1 MKKIIFLIFL
11 MMTSLGF
18 SQGAAPTPPAR
29 NASDVVSVF
38 SNAYTDISN
47 TDFFPNW
54 GQGTAFEQV
63 TLGTAA
69 LHYSN
74 LDYEGINLVAGGNPP
89 GIDVSTMTK
98 LHFDIWTP
106 DVSSFSIYL
115 IAGGEN
121 AVTVTPTLS
130 GWNSYDID
138 LTQYSNAGRTLN
150 NVIQIKIEKPGFA
163 YHAEVNSVYLDN
175 IYFWKPA
182 NLPTLSNFSIA
193 TKASGSAPFTITA
206 PTSTS
211 TGAFSYSS
219 SNTSVATVSG
229 STITIT
235 GIGQTVITATQA
247 AAGGFGAGSI
257 TTTFDVTPPAA
268 PTPTLT
274 SANVISVYSDTY
286 TSVPVDTFLTSW
298 SAATLTP
305 IVIGASNNTLKYSNV
320 NFLGIETVA
329 NPINATSMNLFH
341 IDAFT
346 PNMTTFRVKLVDFGA
361 DGAFG
366 GGDDKEHEL
375 SMTPT
380 LNGWNSYNLLL
391 SDFTGLT
398 TRAHIAQ
405 IILSGNPAGSGT
417 VYVDNMYFGN
427 ASISV
432 SPILSNFSI
441 PTKNTSDANFTIT
454 APTST
459 SPGAFTYTSSNTAV
473 ATIVTGNS
481 IHIVGVGT
489 TTITATQA
497 ASGNYLTGSI
507 TASFVVTVPIAQT
520 PTVAAPAPPARN
532 AWDVVS
538 VFSGAYTDIAN
549 VEFFPDWGQGTT
561 YEQIN
566 LGSPANA
573 TLHYSNLDYEGINL
587 VPGGAAPG
595 ISVLS
600 MTKLHL
606 DVWTPNVSPFAISL
620 IAAGENAITLT
631 PTISGW
637 NSFDINLSDYSSQG
651 RDLSNVIQLKLEKPG
666 FAYHAET
673 NSIYFDNVYFWRPA
687 TALPPPTITNFTVPN
702 KVVGNAPFNLTAP
715 TSNSAGAFTYT
726 SSNTAVATISGST
739 VTIVGAGSTVITAT
753 QAATGTYGAGTIAA
767 TMIVSYPP
775 PTTNAP
781 IPTVPA
787 DRVLSLFSNTYTNV
801 AGTNWFPN
809 WGQSTQVSDMAI
821 SKNTIKKY
829 EFLNYQ
835 GVEFAS
841 PVDAST
847 MTTLHVDIWTPN
859 CTTFE
864 VFLINTSPAT
874 VQQSVSLSPTTS
886 GWNSFNIDLAQYS
899 NIALNNIGQMM
910 FVGTPSGTSTVYLD
924 NIYFSK
930 PTPTIAAPFV
940 VSPVAYCKS
949 DVATELTA
957 GLYNNPLKWYTVA
970 TGGTGTTIAP
980 IPVTSVAGSTK
991 TYYVSEVFSNGV
1003 EGPRAAIVVNV
1014 NALPATPGIIAGTAA
1029 QGPLVG
1035 TTTTATYSIASVVG
1049 ATSYL
1054 WTPPTGVN
1062 IISGQGTSSITVNF
1076 ANVPTGAGA
1085 GAIGAL
1091 TVQAI
1096 NANGCLSAAKSL
1108 ALTKALPAAPA
1119 AIKMTDGITTTAIT
1133 NFGKF
1138 IGQSTVLTL
1147 TATAVATASS
1157 YVWELPAGMNKLSG
1171 GNTNVITVNFLNV
1184 PNGTAVLQIG
1194 CKSQNGVGTS
1204 VTNNATAVPATS
1216 STAKLLKISATV
1228 PGTPAKLAGQV
1239 AGLCGG
1245 STYSYTMATE
1255 AANASSYFITAPTGS
1270 VVKSASH
1277 TSNSTNTLVTSDLTF
1292 TVQYPANLA
1301 TLATKTIVVYGRNG
1315 IGDSVLAKTTT
1326 VATTMSA
1333 VTTVTGTATT
1343 FQRCASQSFSVNATV
1358 AGATYAWTV
1367 ANGAVITGG
1376 QGTATVTIDFSAV
1389 LSTLASTKVTVKA
1402 TNTCGVSS
1410 AVKSITLAS
1419 AVCGAKMA
1427 EETVAV
1433 ATNISLYP
1441 NPASSEFNVDLTA
1454 MQEGVVSMSIYTID
1468 GATVSTR
1475 DLNVTEGINTV
1486 TENIADLASGIYFV
1500 QFVNQAT
1507 SETIVKKLIKR

>member
-29 NASDVVSVF
+29 NASDVITVF
-38 SNAYTDISN
+38 SDAGGNYTEVGS
-47 TDFFPNW
+47 DFYPNW
-54 GQGTAFEQV
+54 GQGTQYEQV
-63 TLGTAA
+63 ALGGDMA
-69 LHYSN
+69 LHYTN
-74 LDYEGINLVAGGNPP
+74 LDYQGVQFNSPINA
-89 GIDVSTMTK
+89 STMTK
-98 LHFDIWTP
+98 LHLDIWTP
-106 DVSSFSIYL
+106 NLSPFNVYL

-121 AVTVTPTLS
+121 AVTLTPTLS
-130 GWNSYDID
+130 GWNSFDID
-138 LTQYSNAGRTLN
+138 LTLYSSAGRTMN
-150 NVIQIKIEKPGFA
+150 NIIQFKFEKPGFA
-163 YHAEVNSVYLDN
+163 YQAEVNSIYLDN

-206 PTSTS
+206 PTSNS
-211 TGAFSYSS
+211 SGAFTYSS
-219 SNTSVATVSG
+219 SNTSVATISG

-268 PTPTLT
+268 PTPTLA
-274 SANVISVYSDTY
+274 SANVISVYSDAY
-286 TSVPVDTFLTSW
+286 TNVPVDTFLTSW

-305 IVIGASNNTLKYSNV
+305 IVIPTANNTLKYSNV

-329 NPINATSMNLFH
+329 NPIDASGMNLFH
-341 IDAFT
+341 IDVYT
-346 PNMTTFRVKLVDFGA
+346 PNMTAFRVKLVDFGA
-361 DGAFG
+361 NAAFG

-375 SMTPT
+375 TMTPT

-398 TRAHIAQ
+398 TTSHIAQ
-405 IILSGNPAGSGT
+405 IILSGNPAGSGL

-427 ASISV
+427 QVIAV
-432 SPILSNFSI
+432 SPILSNFTI
-441 PTKNTSDANFTIT
+441 PTKNTSDADFTIT

-459 SPGAFTYTSSNTAV
+459 SPGAFSYTSSNTGV
-473 ATIVTGNS
+473 ATIINGNT

-507 TASFVVTVPIAQT
+507 TASFIVTVPLAQN
-520 PTVAAPAPPARN
+520 PTTAAPAPPARN

-538 VFSGAYTDIAN
+538 VFSGAYSDIAN
-549 VEFFPDWGQGTT
+549 VEFFPNWGQGTS

-595 ISVLS
+595 INVSS

-631 PTISGW
+631 PTLSGW

-651 RDLSNVIQLKLEKPG
+651 RDLTNVIQLKLEKPG
-666 FAYHAET
+666 FAYHAEN

-687 TALPPPTITNFTVPN
+687 TTLPPPTITNFSVPN
-702 KVVGNAPFNLTAP
+702 KVLGNAPFNLTAP

-739 VTIVGAGSTVITAT
+739 VTIVGAGSTLITAT
-753 QAATGTYGAGTIAA
+753 QAATATYGAGTIAD

-781 IPTVPA
+781 IPDVPA

-801 AGTNWFPN
+801 EGTNWFPN
-809 WGQSTQVSDMAI
+809 WGQSTQVSEIVI
-821 SKNTIKKY
+821 SKNNIKKY

-835 GVEFAS
+835 GVEFAA

-864 VFLINTSPAT
+864 VFLINTTPST
-874 VQQSVSLSPTTS
+874 VEQSVSLSPTTM
-886 GWNSFNIDLAQYS
+886 GWNSFDIDLTQYS
-899 NIALNNIGQMM
+899 NVALNNISQMKL
-910 FVGTPSGTSTVYLD
+910 VGTPFGSSTVYLD

-930 PTPTIAAPFV
+930 PNPTIAAPFV
-940 VSPVAYCKS
+940 VSPVNYCKS
-949 DVATELTA
+949 EVASELTA
-957 GLYNNPLKWYTVA
+957 GIYGNTLKWYTAA
-970 TGGTGTTIAP
+970 TGGTGSLTAPTPLTTT
-980 IPVTSVAGSTK
+980 VGTK
-991 TYYVSEVFSNGV
+991 TYYVSEIFSNGT
-1003 EGPRAAIVVNV
+1003 EGPRASIVVNV
-1014 NALPATPGIIAGTAA
+1014 NALATTPGIITGTAA

-1035 TTTTATYSIASVVG
+1035 TATTATYSIASVVG

-1062 IISGQGTSSITVNF
+1062 IVEGQGTTSVTVNF
-1076 ANVPTGAGA
+1076 ADVTAGA
-1085 GAIGAL
+1085 GTIGAL
-1091 TVQAI
+1091 TVKAI

-1108 ALTKALPAAPA
+1108 SLTKALPAAPA
-1119 AIKMTDGITTTAIT
+1119 AIKMTNGVTTTAIT
-1133 NFGKF
+1133 NFGKYM
-1138 IGQSTVLTL
+1138 GTSTALTL
-1147 TATAVATASS
+1147 TATAVAAASS
-1157 YVWELPAGMNKLSG
+1157 YVWDLPAGMHQLSG
-1171 GNTNVITVNFLNV
+1171 GNSNVITVDFLDV
-1184 PNGTAVLQIG
+1184 PNGTTVLQIG
-1194 CKSQNGVGTS
+1194 CKSHNGVGDS
-1204 VTNNATAVPATS
+1204 VTNNATAVPTTS
-1216 STAKLLKISATV
+1216 STAKLLKITATL
-1228 PGTPAKLAGQV
+1228 PGTPGILSGQLT
-1239 AGLCGG
+1239 GLCGG
-1245 STYSYTMATE
+1245 NTYSYTMA
-1255 AANASSYFITAPTGS
+1255 AAALNASSYFITAPVGS
-1270 VVKSASH
+1270 VVKSASN
-1277 TSNSTNTLVTSDLTF
+1277 TSNSGNTLVTGDLTF
-1292 TVQYPANLA
+1292 TVQYPADLA
-1301 TLATKTIVVYGRNG
+1301 TLATKTIVVYARNG
-1315 IGDSVLAKTTT
+1315 VGDSLLAKTTT
-1326 VATTMSA
+1326 VATTMPA

-1343 FQRCASQSFSVNATV
+1343 FQRCTPQTFTLNTPI
-1358 AGATYAWTV
+1358 AGATYTWTV
-1367 ANGAVITGG
+1367 ANGAVITAGD
-1376 QGTATVTIDFSAV
+1376 GTSSVTIDFSGV

-1402 TNTCGVSS
+1402 TNSCGVSS

-1427 EETVAV
+1427 EAAV
-1433 ATNISLYP
+1433 ADATTISMYP
-1441 NPASSEFNVDLTA
+1441 NPASSEFNVDLTS
-1454 MQEGVVSMSIYTID
+1454 MQEGVVAMSIYTID

-1475 DLNVTEGINTV
+1475 DLNVTQGINTV